1 MADSRFDA
9 FTLGELDAL
18 CKALGDVKHELE
30 GASYSLTVSKLF
42 LEVGDAWRAAYKRA
56 SAHEPLAVMR
66 RLGGDSGL
74 TSLEFRSGLKN
85 LAPGD
90 VGDEHEDEDGG

>member
-1 MADSRFDA
+1 VADSRFDA

-18 CKALGDVKHELE
+18 CKALGDVKRELE

-56 SAHEPLAVMR
+56 SADEPLAVMR